1 MTKFLFTK
9 SVQSVYRVQRA
20 TRKNPIKMKFSTIAV
35 IFSMFWSAVYA
46 GRRVHRARRNA
57 KNLPAGSNIQGRKGL
72 AEMLAALLPNTYYSR
87 PKFRYPFYHK
97 DGKEMVL
104 FSIYFYASSTLNQ
117 HLLILILSAT
127 PTQLWLYL

>member
-1 MTKFLFTK
+1 MVLST
-9 SVQSVYRVQRA
+9 VY
-20 TRKNPIKMKFSTIAV
+20 T
-35 IFSMFWSAVYA
+35 

-97 DGKEMVL
+97 DGKEIIL
-104 FSIYFYASSTLNQ
+104 FSIFRRFFKPTS
-117 HLLILILSAT
+117 LILAQCNTNAAVVVSLMFDFLLDWYCTLHRHSEVACLLMKIA
-127 PTQLWLYL
+127 

>member
-1 MTKFLFTK
+1 MTLFLHT
-9 SVQSVYRVQRA
+9 VQSVYL
-20 TRKNPIKMKFSTIAV
+20 NPFKMKLSTLAV
-35 IFSMFWSAVYA
+35 IFSMFWSVIYA

-97 DGKEMVL
+97 DGKEISFVL
-104 FSIYFYASSTLNQ
+104 VF
-117 HLLILILSAT
+117 
-127 PTQLWLYL
+127 